1 MDTIECIHTRR
12 SIRKYTGKNVP
23 DELVKEI
30 LAAGMTAPSA
40 KNQQPW
46 QFIVVTDKALLREI
60 SSISNHVLMAKDAAL
75 GILVCADLSLVIS
88 EGFWVQD
95 CAAAVENMLLA
106 AHALGL
112 GAVWTGVYPREKRVD
127 AFRTLFKLP
136 ENIIPHTFIPIG
148 HPAQKSKREN
158 RFKQERIHRNGW

>member
-12 SIRKYTGKNVP
+12 SIRRYTGKEVSE
-23 DELVKEI
+23 DAVKEI

-46 QFIVVTDKALLREI
+46 QFIVVTDKTLLERV
-60 SSISNHVLMAKDAAL
+60 SSISPHVLMAKGAAL

-112 GAVWTGVYPREKRVD
+112 GAVWTGVYPRERHVD
-127 AFRTLFKLP
+127 AFRQLFRLP
-136 ENIIPHTFIPIG
+136 ENIVPHTFIPIG
-148 HPAQKSKREN
+148 YPAQESRRAN
-158 RFKQERIHRNGW
+158 RFKQERIHHNGW